1 MEHMVSLF
9 RYKHFKKLSRL
20 IKCKSKRYVSNVQH
34 NNSIFYFSW
43 YHFQNPALIKSFSW
57 HSPDLL
63 LNASI
68 SGELSRT
75 FPESEILK
83 HIAHLQIFAMITNS
97 IGPLSPIFFQWVD
110 FKLFGMEINQYNA
123 IGLFMVFVTIIY
135 QIITYFFLTNLTK
148 EPGYQIFLRT
158 QGAEDQ
164 NSNTEKPK
172 EKLLSIKEMLINY
185 DIDHILLEVLIASV
199 MFSQFE
205 VGINL
210 IALTKFSWSIN
221 FLGAVTFIGISIAA
235 ILMKG
240 LSRLN
245 SLVDVNYLFAIL
257 LTIYSV
263 LSILMT
269 FPLTLKFGNKA
280 LEVCL
285 IIILSSLSLVAGFNI
300 RILSSSLLFMLVP
313 LHSRCFIIGV
323 RQSILKLSMGF
334 SFFAAS
340 FMFDYGSIAY
350 SVLSI
355 ICLIMSIIRLL
366 RSPGFLKKYV
376 R

>member
-75 FPESEILK
+75 FPESETLK
-83 HIAHLQIFAMITNS
+83 HLSNIQIFTMISNA
-97 IGPLSPIFFQWVD
+97 IGPMSPILFQWVD
-110 FKLFGMEINQYNA
+110 FKSFGMEINQYNS
-123 IGLFMVFVTIIY
+123 IGLFMVFITIIY
-135 QIITYFFLTNLTK
+135 QIVTYFFLTNLTK
-148 EPGYQIFLRT
+148 EPGYQIFLRI
-158 QGAEDQ
+158 QEVEDQ
-164 NSNTEKPK
+164 NSNIDDSK
-172 EKLLSIKEMLINY
+172 EKLISIKEILTNY
-185 DIDHILLEVLIASV
+185 DIDHILLEVLIASA
-199 MFSQFE
+199 MYSQFE

-210 IALTKFSWSIN
+210 LALTKFSWSIN
-221 FLGAVTFIGISIAA
+221 YLGAITFIGISIAA
-235 ILMKG
+235 ILMKA

-269 FPLTLKFGNKA
+269 LPLTLKFGNKA

-300 RILSSSLLFMLVP
+300 RVLSSSLLFMIVP
-313 LHSRCFIIGV
+313 LDSRCFIIGI
-323 RQSILKLSMGF
+323 RQSILKLSIGV
-334 SFFAAS
+334 SFFLAS
-340 FMFDYGSIAY
+340 FIFDSGSIAY
-350 SVLSI
+350 LVLSI